1 MKLYKAILII
11 AVVLFVDQ
19 ASKIYIKLNYMLRDS
34 RNPIVDWDKFQL
46 LFYENPGAA
55 WGFELPGDYGKII
68 LTVFRLFAICGI
80 GYWLWKSVKNN
91 SHKIL
96 TICIALIFAGALGNI
111 IDSVFYGEL
120 FSSST
125 NSVATLLPEGGGYG
139 SLFHGEVV
147 DMLYF
152 PLFDGTWPP
161 WIPSLGGQ
169 SFTFFNAVFNVADS
183 SITVGVILLI
193 LFSKRAFPENE
204 KA

>member
-1 MKLYKAILII
+1 
-11 AVVLFVDQ
+11 
-19 ASKIYIKLNYMLRDS
+19 
-34 RNPIVDWDKFQL
+34 
-46 LFYENPGAA
+46 
-55 WGFELPGDYGKII
+55 
-68 LTVFRLFAICGI
+68 
-80 GYWLWKSVKNN
+80 VKND

-96 TICIALIFAGALGNI
+96 TICIALIFAGAFGNI

-120 FSSST
+120 FSSSM

-139 SLFHGEVV
+139 SWFHGEVV

-152 PLFDGTWPP
+152 PLFNGTWPQ
-161 WIPSLGGQ
+161 WVPSIGGQ

-183 SITVGVILLI
+183 SITVGVFLLI